1 MIQLCML
8 LRAGLT
14 RPPEIY
20 PHVSRDLTHFYI
32 TLSHIYTHT
41 CTQKAL
47 PASFGVK
54 KPYGF
59 SNIMVSG
66 AGTDVAVH
74 MQLPTDKARSLSVS
88 SLIHVLFLF

>member
-1 MIQLCML
+1 
-8 LRAGLT
+8 
-14 RPPEIY
+14 
-20 PHVSRDLTHFYI
+20 
-32 TLSHIYTHT
+32 
-41 CTQKAL
+41 
-47 PASFGVK
+47 VK

-88 SLIHVLFLF
+88 SLIQVLFLF